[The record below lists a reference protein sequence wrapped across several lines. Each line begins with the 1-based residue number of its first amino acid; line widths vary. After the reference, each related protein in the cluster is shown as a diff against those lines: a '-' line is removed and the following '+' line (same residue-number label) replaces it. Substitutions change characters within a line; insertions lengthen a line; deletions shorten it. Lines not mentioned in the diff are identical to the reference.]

1 MAFIAAAVL
10 LAAFVGNVVIGA
22 TTNAA
27 PLGNVSEMLLLLA
40 SSIFFVVA
48 ILKKE
53 SDAKAEAGVDKVQ
66 GGH

>member
-1 MAFIAAAVL
+1 MAFFAAALL
-10 LAAFVGNVVIGA
+10 LAAFIGNVVMGA
-22 TTNAA
+22 IYNAA

-40 SSIFFVVA
+40 ASILFVVA

-53 SDAKAEAGVDKVQ
+53 ADAKAKASVDKVQ